1 VELTLMK
8 VAKLSQA
15 FRLATLA
22 TVDAKKKA
30 WLRRKILQL
39 QRKLPK
45 YPNLL
50 LLKFP
55 LRYLYPP
62 PNRLLHLQ
70 KPSWAH

>member
-30 WLRRKILQL
+30 WLRREIRQP
-39 QRKLPK
+39 QHKLPK
-45 YPNLL
+45 KPNLL

-55 LRYLYPP
+55 LRYQYPL
-62 PNRLLHLQ
+62 PNRLLHL
-70 KPSWAH
+70 

>member
-30 WLRRKILQL
+30 WLRREIRQP
-39 QRKLPK
+39 QHKLPK
-45 YPNLL
+45 KHN
-50 LLKFP
+50 
-55 LRYLYPP
+55 
-62 PNRLLHLQ
+62 
-70 KPSWAH
+70 